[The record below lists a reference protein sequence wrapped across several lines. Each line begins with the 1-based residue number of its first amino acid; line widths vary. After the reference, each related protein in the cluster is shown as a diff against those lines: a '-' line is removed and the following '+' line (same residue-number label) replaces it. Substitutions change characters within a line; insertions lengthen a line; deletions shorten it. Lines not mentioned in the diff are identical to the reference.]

1 MAASREVLPE
11 QEGMWRVEEEEAVTT
26 RTKELKREQL
36 DEDGNERG
44 QQMTQKQWHRR
55 RTKQRNESHSQ
66 SQ

>member
-1 MAASREVLPE
+1 
-11 QEGMWRVEEEEAVTT
+11 MWRVEEEEAVTT